1 MQVHLKKAKSND
13 NRWEKLLYKLEFLI
27 DRLERLF
34 ERIRT

>member
-1 MQVHLKKAKSND
+1 MPVNLKKAIPND
-13 NRWEKLLYKLEFLI
+13 NKWNKLLYKLEFLI

>member
-1 MQVHLKKAKSND
+1 MPVNLKKAKSND